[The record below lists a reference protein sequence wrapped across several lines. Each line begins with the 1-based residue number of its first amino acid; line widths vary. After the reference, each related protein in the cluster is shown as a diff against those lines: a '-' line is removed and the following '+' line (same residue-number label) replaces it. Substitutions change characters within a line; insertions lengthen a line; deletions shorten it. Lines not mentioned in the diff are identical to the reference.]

1 LNGGAEA
8 AARSADPVIHRTD
21 RKDPHESVTG
31 LGYVDAMTH
40 DLDLPP
46 IHDPFERAMAALVA
60 AGLDPVTAASWTAA
74 DREAA

>member
-1 LNGGAEA
+1 
-8 AARSADPVIHRTD
+8 
-21 RKDPHESVTG
+21 
-31 LGYVDAMTH
+31 MTH